1 VDVSNEKDVQIG
13 WQMSSL
19 WRTRAPR
26 GKLFFRQLLFPTF
39 WRLIFFSG
47 RNRNRKNDRLSSLCG
62 VIGTKLGRTEL
73 PSAH

>member
-26 GKLFFRQLLFPTF
+26 GKLIFRQKKPTFISNILEINFFFREKQEQEKRPFVKFMRSYWDKAWPY
-39 WRLIFFSG
+39 
-47 RNRNRKNDRLSSLCG
+47 
-62 VIGTKLGRTEL
+62 
-73 PSAH
+73 